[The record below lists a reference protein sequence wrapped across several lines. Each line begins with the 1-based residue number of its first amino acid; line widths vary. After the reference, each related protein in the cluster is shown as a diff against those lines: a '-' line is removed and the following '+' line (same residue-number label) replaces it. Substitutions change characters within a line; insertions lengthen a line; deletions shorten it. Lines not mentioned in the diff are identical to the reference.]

1 MRGYNKLIGVALLL
15 LGPLEVLAFLHAP
28 DGRER
33 ADWLQFIGRFH
44 SVIVHLPICLVV
56 LAPVLEF
63 MGRCKRWHSLLPA
76 GGFVLG
82 WAALSTVGAMV
93 SGGIL
98 AYSGGYAGELVRE
111 HMWGGVYLSLVC
123 GLALALRSWVTRKPT
138 PLGQWLYGSALV
150 FGVVVMT
157 WTGHQGGSLTH
168 GDGYLTQRMPARM
181 KSVFGIKEARSKA
194 SPGQPADAFYLTHIQ
209 PIFDDNCVVCHGS
222 RKRKGGLQMESYA
235 DLMKG
240 GEDGPVVTASNPE
253 KSDLYRRITLPGDHK
268 EFMPSDGKKPLTK
281 AQVLLIKQ
289 WIDAGASPNKTLKDL
304 KAAGIEVAA
313 PVPPLPPAAP
323 DYRPF
328 AAQIAALEA
337 KLHVRLVP
345 VSQVATDGLTLRTVS
360 EPQRVDD
367 AVLVQLA
374 PVATLIVDVELSRTK
389 VTDKG
394 LPAVAKFV
402 NLRQLDLAGTAV
414 TSAGLTALT
423 PLTKLRR
430 INLVGTAV
438 DDTAVAT
445 LRRFPALKEV
455 HAFGSKISEST
466 LRLLTT
472 ALEQAGK
479 KAPPAKAAPVKAP
492 AKPAAVEK
500 KAESSVTP
508 KAAPA
513 AVEAKK
519 SL

>member
-1 MRGYNKLIGVALLL
+1 MRGYNKVIGVALLM

-44 SVIVHLPICLVV
+44 TVIVHLPICLVV
-56 LAPVLEF
+56 LAPVLEA
-63 MGRCKRWHSLLPA
+63 MGRFKRWHALLPA
-76 GGFVLG
+76 AGFVLG
-82 WAALSTVGAMV
+82 WAALATVGAVV

-98 AYSGGYAGELVRE
+98 AYSGGYGGELVRE

-123 GLALALRSWVTRKPT
+123 GAALALRSWVTRKPT
-138 PLGQWLYGSALV
+138 PLGQWLYGGTLV

-168 GDGYLTQRMPARM
+168 GEGYLTQRMPARM

-209 PIFDDNCVVCHGS
+209 PIFDNNCVVCHGS
-222 RKRKGGLQMESYA
+222 RKKKGGLMMETYA
-235 DLMKG
+235 DLVKG
-240 GEDGPVVTASNPE
+240 GESGPVVTASNPE
-253 KSDLYRRITLPGDHK
+253 KSELYRRITLPGDHK
-268 EFMPSDGKKPLTK
+268 EFMPSDGKKPLSK
-281 AQVLLIKQ
+281 EQVLLIKQ
-289 WIDAGASPNKTLKDL
+289 WITAGASPNQTLADL

-313 PVPPLPPAAP
+313 PVAPLPPAAP

-337 KLHVRLVP
+337 RLHVHLVP
-345 VSQVATDGLTLRTVS
+345 VSQVATDGLILRTVS
-360 EPQRVDD
+360 EPQKADD
-367 AVLVQLA
+367 AMLAQLG
-374 PVATLIVDVELSRTK
+374 PVAALIVDAELSRTP

-394 LPAVAKFV
+394 LAAIAKLT
-402 NLRQLDLAGTAV
+402 NLRQLDLAGTTV

-455 HAFGSKISEST
+455 HAFGSKISESA
-466 LRLLTT
+466 LTSLNA

-479 KAPPAKAAPVKAP
+479 KSPPARTS
-492 AKPAAVEK
+492 AKPAATEK
-500 KAESSVTP
+500 KAEAASAP
-508 KAAPA
+508 KLPA
-513 AVEAKK
+513 AK
-519 SL
+519 